1 MSKVSYDFPKECIV
15 LSAEGLSDRLK
26 YEFDYAKGI
35 LLSDRQ
41 SWEKEYVIN
50 RFRHLYCGYSSIA
63 SYFSN
68 DLHREITRLYD
79 KYYDELCAII

>member
-1 MSKVSYDFPKECIV
+1 MNKVSYDFPKECIV

-26 YEFDYAKGI
+26 YEFDYAKGV
-35 LLSDRQ
+35 LLSNEK
-41 SWEKEYVIN
+41 SSEKEYVVDY
-50 RFRHLYCGYSSIA
+50 FRRLYTGYSSIA